1 MNKHYNITVTGK
13 VQGVYY
19 RASTRNKAEDLH
31 ITGFVENRGDDLVYI
46 EAEGT
51 EENLNK
57 LVEWCNDGPVY
68 AIVNNV
74 TFEEAELQDFDEFK
88 IIK

>member
-74 TFEEAELQDFDEFK
+74 TFEEAELQGFDEFK
-88 IIK
+88 IVK